1 MEETWFDWPIV
12 LYYDVKGKY
21 RLVSSRKFSRKE
33 IVSAEVSLN
42 HPKATYA
49 RFYPLDKL
57 IKSLY
62 LRSFAVSVL
71 FARFSF
77 QGHAKIALMMRKHV
91 LLSSFQ
97 KRWHIALHSHFNY
110 DRSYQLYKFYECL
123 IHFSS
128 RLSAMW
134 SIWNTVKR
142 YATGERD
149 SVDEEEKER
158 KREEEEKHRYERILG
173 EIHTIVQDEKTEGQI
188 RQLEKKI
195 SSFHNTELKD
205 QLLDELSD
213 VSCRGLSKDLQKM
226 VEKAGLASEA
236 RTLVSKFL
244 TKVPELAEHLY
255 LTSKDVLNGEGL
267 GMVKRRLGPNL
278 EVLGGLKARGI
289 DVTKPWVKR
298 LTDKVPSLHSLSRL
312 SAEEL
317 ESLCTTPD
325 EPKKAEEPP
334 SNTDTEG
341 SGKPT
346 ESEDEGEK
354 ASKGELEVVRQL
366 GKVAEAY
373 NRQTSA
379 VPPDLKLPSE
389 NPDTKAVDE
398 EKLKKATELMNE
410 AKALASEQSEEAK
423 KATKEKMAEMMEVLE
438 LPSDWCKQDK
448 VTPEQLLTDLGG
460 IIDQYSSITEVAESY
475 KNDLD
480 AVAKASG
487 GRALRGI
494 YYSKYASP
502 QTAGRPII
510 LMPSNVTLTNPDD
523 AMKITY
529 LKFQESRAA
538 ANYVH
543 TVKSSSTSIGFG
555 VAGFYEGFV
564 GEVKGA
570 YSTEE
575 HRDETRSVKTYSTSA
590 SVLQFIWTAKKCFQ
604 IEQEQMKLT
613 ESAKLM
619 ANCISKVSEKDAEK
633 RKARARRFMEMFG
646 SHVPTGVQTL
656 GGVFFSI
663 ADAESE
669 GVQKTTTLTK
679 AATEKLQAQ
688 MSFGFLGGAFGI
700 GGSVKAEHQ
709 GSTGETQAEQEDQK
723 KTSYT
728 YTVHAM
734 GPAATNPVVFQ
745 KLLAYNS
752 TWALIDRGP
761 HEAYIPIW
769 ELLRSLGGSYEDAAQ
784 VLEATWNEEEET
796 KKEVSKQLKKI
807 YDKRRKK
814 EDVRKEL
821 EELSKEYQA
830 RVCTFEIFTFC
841 FF

>member
-1 MEETWFDWPIV
+1 
-12 LYYDVKGKY
+12 
-21 RLVSSRKFSRKE
+21 
-33 IVSAEVSLN
+33 
-42 HPKATYA
+42 
-49 RFYPLDKL
+49 
-57 IKSLY
+57 
-62 LRSFAVSVL
+62 
-71 FARFSF
+71 
-77 QGHAKIALMMRKHV
+77 
-91 LLSSFQ
+91 
-97 KRWHIALHSHFNY
+97 
-110 DRSYQLYKFYECL
+110 
-123 IHFSS
+123 
-128 RLSAMW
+128 MW
-134 SIWNTVKR
+134 SIWDSIKR
-142 YATGERD
+142 YATGTKTSDKKDLERD
-149 SVDEEEKER
+149 SVDGVNEEDERPEEEKEDETRKEEKEEERER
-158 KREEEEKHRYERILG
+158 KREEEEKQRYERILG
-173 EIHTIVQDEKTEGQI
+173 EIRKIMQDESDPSKTEGQI

-195 SSFHNTELKD
+195 SNFHNTELKD
-205 QLLDELSD
+205 QLLHELND
-213 VSCRGLSKDLQKM
+213 VSCRGLSNDLQKM
-226 VEKAGLASEA
+226 VENAGLASEA

-278 EVLGGLKARGI
+278 EVLGGLKAKGI

-298 LTDKVPSLHSLSRL
+298 LIDKVPSLHSLSRL
-312 SAEEL
+312 PAEEL
-317 ESLCTTPD
+317 ESLCTTPE
-325 EPKKAEEPP
+325 EPKKAEESP
-334 SNTDTEG
+334 SNNDTEG

-346 ESEDEGEK
+346 ESESSEDEGEK

-379 VPPDLKLPSE
+379 LPPDLKLPSE

-398 EKLKKATELMNE
+398 EKLKKAKELMNE
-410 AKALASEQSEEAK
+410 AKAMATEQSEEAK
-423 KATKEKMAEMMEVLE
+423 KATKEKMAEMMKVLE
-438 LPSDWCKQDK
+438 LPSDWCKQDT

-460 IIDQYSSITEVAESY
+460 IINQYSSIAEVAESY

-487 GRALRGI
+487 GRSLRGI

-523 AMKITY
+523 AMKIRY

-543 TVKSSSTSIGFG
+543 TVKSSSASIGFG
-555 VAGFYEGFV
+555 VAGFYGGFV

-570 YSTEE
+570 YSSEE

-619 ANCISKVSEKDAEK
+619 ANFISKVSEKDAEK

-646 SHVPTGVQTL
+646 SHVPAGVQTL

-679 AATEKLQAQ
+679 AATEKLQTQ

-709 GSTGETQAEQEDQK
+709 ESTGETQGEQEDQK

-745 KLLAYNS
+745 KLLSYNS

-769 ELLRSLGGSYEDAAQ
+769 ELLRNLAGSYDDAAQ
-784 VLEATWNEEEET
+784 VLEATRDEEEET
-796 KKEVSKQLKKI
+796 KKEVSKQLKEI
-807 YDKRRKK
+807 YDKRRK
-814 EDVRKEL
+814 R
-821 EELSKEYQA
+821 
-830 RVCTFEIFTFC
+830 RTFEKNWKS
-841 FF
+841 

>member
-1 MEETWFDWPIV
+1 MQ
-12 LYYDVKGKY
+12 
-21 RLVSSRKFSRKE
+21 
-33 IVSAEVSLN
+33 
-42 HPKATYA
+42 
-49 RFYPLDKL
+49 DK
-57 IKSLY
+57 SDP
-62 LRSFAVSVL
+62 S
-71 FARFSF
+71 
-77 QGHAKIALMMRKHV
+77 
-91 LLSSFQ
+91 
-97 KRWHIALHSHFNY
+97 
-110 DRSYQLYKFYECL
+110 
-123 IHFSS
+123 
-128 RLSAMW
+128 
-134 SIWNTVKR
+134 
-142 YATGERD
+142 
-149 SVDEEEKER
+149 
-158 KREEEEKHRYERILG
+158 
-173 EIHTIVQDEKTEGQI
+173 KTEGQI

-195 SSFHNTELKD
+195 SNFHNTELKD
-205 QLLDELSD
+205 QLFHELND
-213 VSCRGLSKDLQKM
+213 VSCRGLSNDLQKM
-226 VEKAGLASEA
+226 VENAGLASEA

-267 GMVKRRLGPNL
+267 GMVKRRLAPNL
-278 EVLGGLKARGI
+278 EVLGGLKAKGI

-298 LTDKVPSLHSLSRL
+298 LIDKVPSLHSLSRL
-312 SAEEL
+312 PAEEL
-317 ESLCTTPD
+317 ESLCTTPE
-325 EPKKAEEPP
+325 EPKKAEESP
-334 SNTDTEG
+334 SNNDTEG

-346 ESEDEGEK
+346 ESESSEDEGEK

-379 VPPDLKLPSE
+379 LPPDLKLPSE

-398 EKLKKATELMNE
+398 EKLKKAKELMNE
-410 AKALASEQSEEAK
+410 AKDMATEQSEEAK
-423 KATKEKMAEMMEVLE
+423 TATKEKMAEMMKVLE
-438 LPSDWCKQDK
+438 LPSNWCKPDT
-448 VTPEQLLTDLGG
+448 VTPEQLLADLGG
-460 IIDQYSSITEVAESY
+460 IINQYSSIAEVAESY

-494 YYSKYASP
+494 FYSKYASP

-523 AMKITY
+523 AMKIRY

-555 VAGFYEGFV
+555 VAGFYGGFV

-570 YSTEE
+570 YSSEE

-619 ANCISKVSEKDAEK
+619 ANFISKVSEKDAEK

-646 SHVPTGVQTL
+646 SHVPAGVQTL

-679 AATEKLQAQ
+679 AATEKLQTQ

-709 GSTGETQAEQEDQK
+709 ESTGETQGEQEDQK

-745 KLLAYNS
+745 KLLSYNS

-769 ELLRSLGGSYEDAAQ
+769 ELLRNLGGSYDDAAQ
-784 VLEATWNEEEET
+784 VLEATWDEEEEK
-796 KKEVSKQLKKI
+796 KKEVSKELKKF

-814 EDVRKEL
+814 ENVRMEL
-821 EELSKEYQA
+821 QELSKEYQE
-830 RVCTFEIFTFC
+830 RVCISEFGYVTFLFC
-841 FF
+841 AGINYFEYIMKQE

>member
-1 MEETWFDWPIV
+1 
-12 LYYDVKGKY
+12 
-21 RLVSSRKFSRKE
+21 
-33 IVSAEVSLN
+33 
-42 HPKATYA
+42 
-49 RFYPLDKL
+49 
-57 IKSLY
+57 
-62 LRSFAVSVL
+62 
-71 FARFSF
+71 
-77 QGHAKIALMMRKHV
+77 
-91 LLSSFQ
+91 
-97 KRWHIALHSHFNY
+97 
-110 DRSYQLYKFYECL
+110 
-123 IHFSS
+123 
-128 RLSAMW
+128 MW
-134 SIWNTVKR
+134 SIWDSVKR
-142 YATGERD
+142 YATGAKTSDKKDLGRD
-149 SVDEEEKER
+149 SVDGVNEEAERPEEEKEDETRKEEKEEERER
-158 KREEEEKHRYERILG
+158 KREEEEKQRYERILG
-173 EIHTIVQDEKTEGQI
+173 EIRKIMQDESDPSKTEGQI
-188 RQLEKKI
+188 RQLEKNI
-195 SSFHNTELKD
+195 SNFHNTELKD
-205 QLLDELSD
+205 QLLHELND
-213 VSCRGLSKDLQKM
+213 VSCRGLSNDLQKM
-226 VEKAGLASEA
+226 VENAGLASEA

-278 EVLGGLKARGI
+278 EVLGGLKAKGI

-298 LTDKVPSLHSLSRL
+298 LIDKVPSLHSLSRL
-312 SAEEL
+312 PVEEL
-317 ESLCTTPD
+317 ESLCTTPE
-325 EPKKAEEPP
+325 EPKKAEESP
-334 SNTDTEG
+334 SNNDTEG

-346 ESEDEGEK
+346 ESERSVDEGEK

-379 VPPDLKLPSE
+379 LPPDLKLPSE
-389 NPDTKAVDE
+389 NPDTKTVDE
-398 EKLKKATELMNE
+398 EKLKKAKELMNE
-410 AKALASEQSEEAK
+410 AKAMATEQSEEAK
-423 KATKEKMAEMMEVLE
+423 KATKEKMAEMMKVLE
-438 LPSDWCKQDK
+438 LPSDWCKQDT
-448 VTPEQLLTDLGG
+448 VTPEQLLTDIGG
-460 IIDQYSSITEVAESY
+460 IINQYSSIAEVAESY

-487 GRALRGI
+487 GRSLRGI

-523 AMKITY
+523 AMKIRY

-543 TVKSSSTSIGFG
+543 TVKSSSASIGFG
-555 VAGFYEGFV
+555 VAGFYGGFV

-570 YSTEE
+570 YSSEE

-619 ANCISKVSEKDAEK
+619 ANFISKVSEKDAGK

-646 SHVPTGVQTL
+646 SHVPAGVQTL

-679 AATEKLQAQ
+679 AATEKLQTQ

-709 GSTGETQAEQEDQK
+709 ESTGKTQGEQEDQK

-734 GPAATNPVVFQ
+734 GPAATNPVVFH
-745 KLLAYNS
+745 KLLSYNS

-769 ELLRSLGGSYEDAAQ
+769 ELLRNLGGSYEDAAQ
-784 VLEATWNEEEET
+784 VLEATWDEEEEK
-796 KKEVSKQLKKI
+796 KKEVSKELKKF

-814 EDVRKEL
+814 EDVRMEL
-821 EELSKEYQA
+821 QELSKEYQE
-830 RVCTFEIFTFC
+830 RVCIFEFGYVTFFLSRY
-841 FF
+841 

>member
-1 MEETWFDWPIV
+1 
-12 LYYDVKGKY
+12 
-21 RLVSSRKFSRKE
+21 
-33 IVSAEVSLN
+33 
-42 HPKATYA
+42 
-49 RFYPLDKL
+49 
-57 IKSLY
+57 
-62 LRSFAVSVL
+62 
-71 FARFSF
+71 
-77 QGHAKIALMMRKHV
+77 
-91 LLSSFQ
+91 
-97 KRWHIALHSHFNY
+97 
-110 DRSYQLYKFYECL
+110 
-123 IHFSS
+123 
-128 RLSAMW
+128 
-134 SIWNTVKR
+134 
-142 YATGERD
+142 
-149 SVDEEEKER
+149 
-158 KREEEEKHRYERILG
+158 
-173 EIHTIVQDEKTEGQI
+173 
-188 RQLEKKI
+188 
-195 SSFHNTELKD
+195 
-205 QLLDELSD
+205 
-213 VSCRGLSKDLQKM
+213 M
-226 VEKAGLASEA
+226 VENAGLASEA

-278 EVLGGLKARGI
+278 EVLGGLKAKGI

-298 LTDKVPSLHSLSRL
+298 LIDKVPSLHSLSRL
-312 SAEEL
+312 PAEEL
-317 ESLCTTPD
+317 ESLCTTPE
-325 EPKKAEEPP
+325 EPKKAEESP
-334 SNTDTEG
+334 SNNDTEG

-346 ESEDEGEK
+346 ESERSVDEGEK

-379 VPPDLKLPSE
+379 LPPDLKLPSE
-389 NPDTKAVDE
+389 NPDTKTVDE
-398 EKLKKATELMNE
+398 EKLKKAKELMNE
-410 AKALASEQSEEAK
+410 AKAMATEQSEEAK
-423 KATKEKMAEMMEVLE
+423 KATKEKMAEMMKVLE
-438 LPSDWCKQDK
+438 LPSDWCKQDT

-460 IIDQYSSITEVAESY
+460 IINQYSSIAEVAESY

-487 GRALRGI
+487 GRSLRGI

-523 AMKITY
+523 AMKIRY

-543 TVKSSSTSIGFG
+543 TVKSSSASIGFG
-555 VAGFYEGFV
+555 VAGFYGGFV

-570 YSTEE
+570 YSSEE

-619 ANCISKVSEKDAEK
+619 ANFISKVSEKDAEK

-646 SHVPTGVQTL
+646 SHVPAGVQTL

-679 AATEKLQAQ
+679 AATEKLQTQ

-709 GSTGETQAEQEDQK
+709 ESTGKTQGEQEDQK

-734 GPAATNPVVFQ
+734 GPAATNPVVFH
-745 KLLAYNS
+745 KLLSYNS

-769 ELLRSLGGSYEDAAQ
+769 ELLRNLGGSYEDAAQ
-784 VLEATWNEEEET
+784 VLEATWDEEEEK
-796 KKEVSKQLKKI
+796 KKEVSKELKKF

-814 EDVRKEL
+814 EDVRMEL
-821 EELSKEYQA
+821 QELSREYQE
-830 RVCTFEIFTFC
+830 RVCIF
-841 FF
+841 

>member
-1 MEETWFDWPIV
+1 
-12 LYYDVKGKY
+12 
-21 RLVSSRKFSRKE
+21 
-33 IVSAEVSLN
+33 
-42 HPKATYA
+42 
-49 RFYPLDKL
+49 
-57 IKSLY
+57 
-62 LRSFAVSVL
+62 
-71 FARFSF
+71 
-77 QGHAKIALMMRKHV
+77 
-91 LLSSFQ
+91 
-97 KRWHIALHSHFNY
+97 
-110 DRSYQLYKFYECL
+110 
-123 IHFSS
+123 
-128 RLSAMW
+128 MW
-134 SIWNTVKR
+134 SIWDSIKR
-142 YATGERD
+142 YATGTKTSDKKDLERD
-149 SVDEEEKER
+149 SVDGVNEEDERPEEEKEDETRKEEKEEERER
-158 KREEEEKHRYERILG
+158 KREEEEKQRYERILG
-173 EIHTIVQDEKTEGQI
+173 EIRKIMQDESDPSKTEGQI

-195 SSFHNTELKD
+195 SNFHNTELKD
-205 QLLDELSD
+205 QLLHELND
-213 VSCRGLSKDLQKM
+213 VSCRGLSNDLQKM
-226 VEKAGLASEA
+226 VENAGLASEA

-278 EVLGGLKARGI
+278 EVLGGLKAKGI

-298 LTDKVPSLHSLSRL
+298 LIDKVPSLHSLSRL
-312 SAEEL
+312 PAEEL
-317 ESLCTTPD
+317 ESLCTTPE
-325 EPKKAEEPP
+325 EPKKAEESP
-334 SNTDTEG
+334 SNNDTEG

-346 ESEDEGEK
+346 ESESSEDEGEK

-379 VPPDLKLPSE
+379 LPPDLKLPSE

-398 EKLKKATELMNE
+398 EKLKKAKELMNE
-410 AKALASEQSEEAK
+410 AKAMATEQSEEAK
-423 KATKEKMAEMMEVLE
+423 KATKEKMAEMMKVLE
-438 LPSDWCKQDK
+438 LPSDWCKQDT

-460 IIDQYSSITEVAESY
+460 IINQYSSIAEVAESY

-487 GRALRGI
+487 GRSLRGI

-523 AMKITY
+523 AMKIRY

-543 TVKSSSTSIGFG
+543 TVKSSSASIGFG
-555 VAGFYEGFV
+555 VAGFYGGFV

-570 YSTEE
+570 YSSEE

-619 ANCISKVSEKDAEK
+619 ANCISKVSEKDAGK

-646 SHVPTGVQTL
+646 SHVPAGVQTL

-679 AATEKLQAQ
+679 AATEKLQTQ

-709 GSTGETQAEQEDQK
+709 ESTGKTQGEQEDQK

-745 KLLAYNS
+745 KLLSYNS

-769 ELLRSLGGSYEDAAQ
+769 ELLRNLAGSYDDAAQ
-784 VLEATWNEEEET
+784 VLEATRDEEEET
-796 KKEVSKQLKKI
+796 KKEVSKQLKEI
-807 YDKRRKK
+807 YDKRRK
-814 EDVRKEL
+814 R
-821 EELSKEYQA
+821 
-830 RVCTFEIFTFC
+830 RTFEKNWKS
-841 FF
+841 

>member
-1 MEETWFDWPIV
+1 
-12 LYYDVKGKY
+12 
-21 RLVSSRKFSRKE
+21 
-33 IVSAEVSLN
+33 
-42 HPKATYA
+42 
-49 RFYPLDKL
+49 
-57 IKSLY
+57 
-62 LRSFAVSVL
+62 
-71 FARFSF
+71 
-77 QGHAKIALMMRKHV
+77 
-91 LLSSFQ
+91 
-97 KRWHIALHSHFNY
+97 
-110 DRSYQLYKFYECL
+110 
-123 IHFSS
+123 
-128 RLSAMW
+128 MW
-134 SIWNTVKR
+134 SIWDSVKR
-142 YATGERD
+142 YATGAKTSDKKDLGRD
-149 SVDEEEKER
+149 SVDGVNEEAERPEEEKEDETRKEEKEEERER
-158 KREEEEKHRYERILG
+158 KREEEEKQRYERILG
-173 EIHTIVQDEKTEGQI
+173 EIRKIMQDESDPSKTEGQI
-188 RQLEKKI
+188 RQLEKNI
-195 SSFHNTELKD
+195 SNFHNTELKD
-205 QLLDELSD
+205 QLLHELND
-213 VSCRGLSKDLQKM
+213 VSCRGLSNDLQKM
-226 VEKAGLASEA
+226 VENAGLASEA

-278 EVLGGLKARGI
+278 EVLGGLKAKGI
-289 DVTKPWVKR
+289 DVTKPWVQR
-298 LTDKVPSLHSLSRL
+298 LIDKVPSLHSLSRL
-312 SAEEL
+312 PAEEL
-317 ESLCTTPD
+317 ESLCTTPE
-325 EPKKAEEPP
+325 EPKKAEESP
-334 SNTDTEG
+334 SNNDTEG

-346 ESEDEGEK
+346 ESERSVDEGEK

-379 VPPDLKLPSE
+379 LPPDLKLPSE

-398 EKLKKATELMNE
+398 EKLKKAKELMNE
-410 AKALASEQSEEAK
+410 AKAMATEQSEEAK
-423 KATKEKMAEMMEVLE
+423 KATKEKMAEMMKVLE
-438 LPSDWCKQDK
+438 LPSDWCKQDT

-460 IIDQYSSITEVAESY
+460 IINQYSSIAEVAESY

-487 GRALRGI
+487 GRSLRGI

-523 AMKITY
+523 AMKIRY

-543 TVKSSSTSIGFG
+543 TVKSSSASIGFG
-555 VAGFYEGFV
+555 VAGFYGGFV

-570 YSTEE
+570 YSSEE

-604 IEQEQMKLT
+604 IEQEQMKLS

-619 ANCISKVSEKDAEK
+619 ANCISKVSEKNAEK

-646 SHVPTGVQTL
+646 SHVPAGVQTL

-769 ELLRSLGGSYEDAAQ
+769 ELLRNLGGSYEDAAQ
-784 VLEATWNEEEET
+784 VLEATWDEEEET

>member
-1 MEETWFDWPIV
+1 MDGRKKPRKGLRQKKDFPIAKRFEVEGTNDGKELTEEDKRKKEEAKLDEV
-12 LYYDVKGKY
+12 GDVN
-21 RLVSSRKFSRKE
+21 E
-33 IVSAEVSLN
+33 
-42 HPKATYA
+42 
-49 RFYPLDKL
+49 
-57 IKSLY
+57 
-62 LRSFAVSVL
+62 
-71 FARFSF
+71 
-77 QGHAKIALMMRKHV
+77 
-91 LLSSFQ
+91 
-97 KRWHIALHSHFNY
+97 
-110 DRSYQLYKFYECL
+110 
-123 IHFSS
+123 
-128 RLSAMW
+128 
-134 SIWNTVKR
+134 
-142 YATGERD
+142 GEEPT
-149 SVDEEEKER
+149 EEEKEER
-158 KREEEEKHRYERILG
+158 REQAKKDEEKEIKREKEEKQSYEKILG
-173 EIHTIVQDEKTEGQI
+173 EIRKIPESDPSKSEGQV
-188 RQLEKKI
+188 RQLEKMI
-195 SSFHNTELKD
+195 STFHNSELKD
-205 QLLDELSD
+205 QLLHELNG
-213 VSCRGLSKDLQKM
+213 VSCRGLGEHLKTM
-226 VEKAGLASEA
+226 VENTGLASEA
-236 RTLVSKFL
+236 LTLVSKFL
-244 TKVPELAEHLY
+244 TTVPELAQHLY

-289 DVTKPWVKR
+289 DITKPWVKR

-325 EPKKAEEPP
+325 ETKKAEELPN
-334 SNTDTEG
+334 STDTEG

-398 EKLKKATELMNE
+398 EKLRKAKELMNE
-410 AKALASEQSEEAK
+410 AKAMATEQSEEAK
-423 KATKEKMAEMMEVLE
+423 KATKEKMSEMMEVLE
-438 LPSDWCKQDK
+438 LPSDWCKQDT
-448 VTPEQLLTDLGG
+448 VDTPEQLLKDLGG
-460 IIDQYSSITEVAESY
+460 IIDQYSSIAEAAESY
-475 KNDLD
+475 KNDLEV
-480 AVAKASG
+480 VAKASG

-502 QTAGRPII
+502 QSAGRPVI

-523 AMKITY
+523 AMKIRY

-543 TVKSSSTSIGFG
+543 TVKSSSTSIGFA
-555 VAGFYEGFV
+555 VAGFYGGFV

-575 HRDETRSVKTYSTSA
+575 HRDETRSSKTYSTSA
-590 SVLQFIWTAKKCFQ
+590 SVLQYIWTAKKCFQ
-604 IEQEQMKLT
+604 IEQEQMKLA

-633 RKARARRFMEMFG
+633 RKATARRFMEMFG
-646 SHVPTGVQTL
+646 SHVPAGVQTL

-709 GSTGETQAEQEDQK
+709 GSTGETQAKQEDQK

-745 KLLAYNS
+745 KLLSYNS

-769 ELLRSLGGSYEDAAQ
+769 ELLRNLGGSYEDAAQ
-784 VLEATWNEEEET
+784 VLEATWDEEEET
-796 KKEVSKQLKKI
+796 KKEVSKQLKKMH
-807 YDKRRKK
+807 DKRRKK

-830 RVCTFEIFTFC
+830 RVCTFEIFTF
-841 FF
+841 FFFAPKLSWVTEMGKRRGKESLISRLFFPSSVPQPPA

>member
-1 MEETWFDWPIV
+1 
-12 LYYDVKGKY
+12 
-21 RLVSSRKFSRKE
+21 
-33 IVSAEVSLN
+33 
-42 HPKATYA
+42 
-49 RFYPLDKL
+49 
-57 IKSLY
+57 
-62 LRSFAVSVL
+62 
-71 FARFSF
+71 
-77 QGHAKIALMMRKHV
+77 
-91 LLSSFQ
+91 
-97 KRWHIALHSHFNY
+97 
-110 DRSYQLYKFYECL
+110 
-123 IHFSS
+123 
-128 RLSAMW
+128 MW
-134 SIWNTVKR
+134 SIWDSVKR
-142 YATGERD
+142 YATGAKTSDKKDLGRD
-149 SVDEEEKER
+149 SVDGVNEEDERPEEEKEDETRKEEKEEERER
-158 KREEEEKHRYERILG
+158 KREEEEKQRYERILG
-173 EIHTIVQDEKTEGQI
+173 EIRKIMQDESDPSKTEGQI
-188 RQLEKKI
+188 RQLEKNI
-195 SSFHNTELKD
+195 SNFHNTELKD
-205 QLLDELSD
+205 QLLHELND
-213 VSCRGLSKDLQKM
+213 VSCRGLSNDLQKM
-226 VEKAGLASEA
+226 VENAGLASEA

-278 EVLGGLKARGI
+278 EVLGGLKAKGI

-298 LTDKVPSLHSLSRL
+298 LIDKVPSLHSLSRL
-312 SAEEL
+312 PAEEL
-317 ESLCTTPD
+317 ESLCTTPE
-325 EPKKAEEPP
+325 EPKKAEESP
-334 SNTDTEG
+334 SNNDTEG

-346 ESEDEGEK
+346 ESESSEDEGEK

-379 VPPDLKLPSE
+379 LPPDLKLPSE
-389 NPDTKAVDE
+389 NPDTKTVDE
-398 EKLKKATELMNE
+398 EKLKKAKELMNE
-410 AKALASEQSEEAK
+410 AKAMATEQSEEAK
-423 KATKEKMAEMMEVLE
+423 KATKEKMTEMMKVLE
-438 LPSDWCKQDK
+438 LPSDWCKQDT

-460 IIDQYSSITEVAESY
+460 IINQYSSIAEVAESY

-487 GRALRGI
+487 GRSLRGI

-523 AMKITY
+523 AMKIRY

-543 TVKSSSTSIGFG
+543 TVKSSSASIGFG
-555 VAGFYEGFV
+555 VAGFYGGFV

-570 YSTEE
+570 YSSEE

-619 ANCISKVSEKDAEK
+619 ANFISKVSEKDAEK

-646 SHVPTGVQTL
+646 SHVPAGVQTL

-679 AATEKLQAQ
+679 AATEKLQTQ

-709 GSTGETQAEQEDQK
+709 ESTGETQGEQEDQK

-745 KLLAYNS
+745 KLLSYNS

-769 ELLRSLGGSYEDAAQ
+769 ELLRNLGGSYEDAAQ
-784 VLEATWNEEEET
+784 VLEATWDEEEEK
-796 KKEVSKQLKKI
+796 KKEVSKELKKF

-814 EDVRKEL
+814 EDVRMEL
-821 EELSKEYQA
+821 QELSKEYQE
-830 RVCTFEIFTFC
+830 RVCIFEFGYVTFFLSRY
-841 FF
+841 

>member
-1 MEETWFDWPIV
+1 
-12 LYYDVKGKY
+12 
-21 RLVSSRKFSRKE
+21 
-33 IVSAEVSLN
+33 
-42 HPKATYA
+42 
-49 RFYPLDKL
+49 
-57 IKSLY
+57 
-62 LRSFAVSVL
+62 
-71 FARFSF
+71 
-77 QGHAKIALMMRKHV
+77 
-91 LLSSFQ
+91 
-97 KRWHIALHSHFNY
+97 
-110 DRSYQLYKFYECL
+110 
-123 IHFSS
+123 
-128 RLSAMW
+128 MW
-134 SIWNTVKR
+134 SIWDSIKR
-142 YATGERD
+142 YATGTKTRDKKDLERD
-149 SVDEEEKER
+149 TVDGVNEEDERPEEEKEDKTKKEAKEEEKER
-158 KREEEEKHRYERILG
+158 KKEEEEKQRYERILG
-173 EIHTIVQDEKTEGQI
+173 EICKIMRDKSDSSKTEGQI

-195 SSFHNTELKD
+195 SNFHNTELKD
-205 QLLDELSD
+205 QLFHELND
-213 VSCRGLSKDLQKM
+213 VSCRGLSNDLQKM
-226 VEKAGLASEA
+226 VENAGLASEA

-278 EVLGGLKARGI
+278 EVLGGLKAKGI

-298 LTDKVPSLHSLSRL
+298 LIDKVPSLHSLSRL
-312 SAEEL
+312 PAEEL
-317 ESLCTTPD
+317 ESLCTTPE
-325 EPKKAEEPP
+325 EPKKAEESP
-334 SNTDTEG
+334 SNNDTEG

-346 ESEDEGEK
+346 ESESSEDEGEK

-379 VPPDLKLPSE
+379 LPPDLKLPSE

-398 EKLKKATELMNE
+398 EKLKKAKELMNE
-410 AKALASEQSEEAK
+410 AKAMATEQSEEAK
-423 KATKEKMAEMMEVLE
+423 KATKEKMAEMMKVLE
-438 LPSDWCKQDK
+438 LPSVWCKQDT

-460 IIDQYSSITEVAESY
+460 IINQYSSIAEVAESY

-494 YYSKYASP
+494 FYSKYASP
-502 QTAGRPII
+502 QTAGGPII

-523 AMKITY
+523 AMKIRY

-555 VAGFYEGFV
+555 VAGFYGGFV

-570 YSTEE
+570 YSSEE

-619 ANCISKVSEKDAEK
+619 ANFISKVSEKDAEK

-646 SHVPTGVQTL
+646 SHVPAGVQTL

-769 ELLRSLGGSYEDAAQ
+769 ELLRNLGGSYEDAAQ
-784 VLEATWNEEEET
+784 VLEATWDEEEET

>member
-1 MEETWFDWPIV
+1 MQDKS
-12 LYYDVKGKY
+12 D
-21 RLVSSRKFSRKE
+21 SS
-33 IVSAEVSLN
+33 
-42 HPKATYA
+42 
-49 RFYPLDKL
+49 
-57 IKSLY
+57 
-62 LRSFAVSVL
+62 
-71 FARFSF
+71 
-77 QGHAKIALMMRKHV
+77 
-91 LLSSFQ
+91 
-97 KRWHIALHSHFNY
+97 
-110 DRSYQLYKFYECL
+110 
-123 IHFSS
+123 
-128 RLSAMW
+128 
-134 SIWNTVKR
+134 
-142 YATGERD
+142 
-149 SVDEEEKER
+149 
-158 KREEEEKHRYERILG
+158 
-173 EIHTIVQDEKTEGQI
+173 KTEGQI

-195 SSFHNTELKD
+195 SNFHNTELKD
-205 QLLDELSD
+205 HLLHELND
-213 VSCRGLSKDLQKM
+213 VSCRGLSNDLQKM
-226 VEKAGLASEA
+226 VENAGLASEA

-278 EVLGGLKARGI
+278 EVLGGLKAKGI

-298 LTDKVPSLHSLSRL
+298 LIDKVPSLHSLSRL
-312 SAEEL
+312 PAEEL
-317 ESLCTTPD
+317 ESLCTTPE
-325 EPKKAEEPP
+325 EPKKAEESP
-334 SNTDTEG
+334 SNNDTEG

-346 ESEDEGEK
+346 ESESLEDEGEK

-379 VPPDLKLPSE
+379 LPPDLKLPSE

-398 EKLKKATELMNE
+398 EKLKKAKELMNE
-410 AKALASEQSEEAK
+410 AKAMATEQSEEAK
-423 KATKEKMAEMMEVLE
+423 KATKEKMAEMMKVLE
-438 LPSDWCKQDK
+438 LPSDWCKQDT

-460 IIDQYSSITEVAESY
+460 IINQYSSIAEVAESY

-480 AVAKASG
+480 AVTKASG
-487 GRALRGI
+487 GRSLRGI

-523 AMKITY
+523 AMKIRY

-543 TVKSSSTSIGFG
+543 TVKSSSASIGFG
-555 VAGFYEGFV
+555 VAGFYGGFV

-570 YSTEE
+570 YSSEE

-646 SHVPTGVQTL
+646 SHVPAGVQTL

-679 AATEKLQAQ
+679 AATEKLQTQ

-709 GSTGETQAEQEDQK
+709 KSTGETQGEQEDQK

-745 KLLAYNS
+745 KLLSYNS

-769 ELLRSLGGSYEDAAQ
+769 ELLRNLGGSYEDAAQ
-784 VLEATWNEEEET
+784 VLEATWDEEEEK
-796 KKEVSKQLKKI
+796 KKEVSKELKKF

-814 EDVRKEL
+814 EDVRMEL
-821 EELSKEYQA
+821 QELSREYQE
-830 RVCTFEIFTFC
+830 RVCIF
-841 FF
+841 

>member
-1 MEETWFDWPIV
+1 MDGRKKPRKGLRQKKDFPIARRFEVEGTNDGKELTEEDKRKKEEAKLDEV
-12 LYYDVKGKY
+12 GDVN
-21 RLVSSRKFSRKE
+21 E
-33 IVSAEVSLN
+33 
-42 HPKATYA
+42 
-49 RFYPLDKL
+49 
-57 IKSLY
+57 
-62 LRSFAVSVL
+62 
-71 FARFSF
+71 
-77 QGHAKIALMMRKHV
+77 
-91 LLSSFQ
+91 
-97 KRWHIALHSHFNY
+97 
-110 DRSYQLYKFYECL
+110 
-123 IHFSS
+123 
-128 RLSAMW
+128 
-134 SIWNTVKR
+134 
-142 YATGERD
+142 GEEPT
-149 SVDEEEKER
+149 EEEKEER
-158 KREEEEKHRYERILG
+158 REQAKKDEEKEIKREKEEKQSYEKILG
-173 EIHTIVQDEKTEGQI
+173 EIRKIPESDPSKSEGQV
-188 RQLEKKI
+188 RQLEKMI
-195 SSFHNTELKD
+195 STFHNSELKD
-205 QLLDELSD
+205 QLLHELNG
-213 VSCRGLSKDLQKM
+213 VSCRGLGDDLKTM
-226 VEKAGLASEA
+226 VENTGLASEA
-236 RTLVSKFL
+236 LTLVSKFL
-244 TKVPELAEHLY
+244 TTVPELAEHLY

-289 DVTKPWVKR
+289 DITKPWVKR

-325 EPKKAEEPP
+325 EPKKAEEPIN
-334 SNTDTEG
+334 STDTEG

-346 ESEDEGEK
+346 ESEDEGEM

-379 VPPDLKLPSE
+379 VPPDLTLPSE

-398 EKLKKATELMNE
+398 EKLRKAKELMND
-410 AKALASEQSEEAK
+410 AKAMATDQSKEAK

-438 LPSDWCKQDK
+438 LPSDWCKQDT
-448 VTPEQLLTDLGG
+448 VNTPEQLLKDLGG
-460 IIDQYSSITEVAESY
+460 IIDQYSSIAEAAESY
-475 KNDLD
+475 KNDLEV
-480 AVAKASG
+480 VAKASG

-494 YYSKYASP
+494 YYSKYASL
-502 QTAGRPII
+502 QTAGRPVI

-523 AMKITY
+523 AMKIRY

-543 TVKSSSTSIGFG
+543 TVKSSSTSIGFA
-555 VAGFYEGFV
+555 VAGFYGGFV

-575 HRDETRSVKTYSTSA
+575 HRDETRSAKTYSTSA

-604 IEQEQMKLT
+604 IEQEQMKLA

-633 RKARARRFMEMFG
+633 RKATARRFMEMFG
-646 SHVPTGVQTL
+646 SHVPAGVQTL

-723 KTSYT
+723 KTAYT

-745 KLLAYNS
+745 KLLSYNS

-769 ELLRSLGGSYEDAAQ
+769 ELLRNLGGSYEDAAQ
-784 VLEATWNEEEET
+784 VLEATWDEEEET
-796 KKEVSKQLKKI
+796 KKEVSKQLKKMH
-807 YDKRRKK
+807 DKRRKK

-830 RVCTFEIFTFC
+830 RVCTFEIFTF
-841 FF
+841 FFFAPKLSWVTEMGKRRGKESLISRLFFPSSVPQPPA

>member
-1 MEETWFDWPIV
+1 
-12 LYYDVKGKY
+12 
-21 RLVSSRKFSRKE
+21 
-33 IVSAEVSLN
+33 
-42 HPKATYA
+42 
-49 RFYPLDKL
+49 
-57 IKSLY
+57 
-62 LRSFAVSVL
+62 
-71 FARFSF
+71 
-77 QGHAKIALMMRKHV
+77 
-91 LLSSFQ
+91 
-97 KRWHIALHSHFNY
+97 
-110 DRSYQLYKFYECL
+110 
-123 IHFSS
+123 
-128 RLSAMW
+128 MW
-134 SIWNTVKR
+134 SIWDSVKR
-142 YATGERD
+142 YATGAKTSDKKDLGRD
-149 SVDEEEKER
+149 SVDGVNEEDERPEEEKEDETRKEEKEEERER
-158 KREEEEKHRYERILG
+158 KREEEEKQRYERILG
-173 EIHTIVQDEKTEGQI
+173 EIRKIMQDESDPSKTEGQI

-195 SSFHNTELKD
+195 SNFHNTELKD
-205 QLLDELSD
+205 QLLHELND
-213 VSCRGLSKDLQKM
+213 VSCRGLSNDLQKM
-226 VEKAGLASEA
+226 VANAGLASEA

-278 EVLGGLKARGI
+278 EVLGGLKAKGI

-298 LTDKVPSLHSLSRL
+298 LIDKVPSLHSLSRL
-312 SAEEL
+312 PAEEL
-317 ESLCTTPD
+317 ESLCTTPE
-325 EPKKAEEPP
+325 EPKKAEESP
-334 SNTDTEG
+334 SNNDTEG

-346 ESEDEGEK
+346 ESESSEDEGEK

-379 VPPDLKLPSE
+379 LPPDLKLPSE
-389 NPDTKAVDE
+389 NPDTKTVDE
-398 EKLKKATELMNE
+398 EKLKKAKELMNE
-410 AKALASEQSEEAK
+410 AKAMATEQSEEAK
-423 KATKEKMAEMMEVLE
+423 KATKEKMAEMMKVLE
-438 LPSDWCKQDK
+438 LPSDWCKQDT

-460 IIDQYSSITEVAESY
+460 IINQYSSIAEVAESY

-487 GRALRGI
+487 GRSLRGI
-494 YYSKYASP
+494 CYSKYASP

-523 AMKITY
+523 AMKIRY

-543 TVKSSSTSIGFG
+543 TVKSSSASIGFG
-555 VAGFYEGFV
+555 VAGFYGGFV

-570 YSTEE
+570 YSSEE

-619 ANCISKVSEKDAEK
+619 ANFISKVSEKDAGK

-646 SHVPTGVQTL
+646 SHVPAGVQTL

-679 AATEKLQAQ
+679 AATEKLQTQ

-709 GSTGETQAEQEDQK
+709 ESTGKTQGEQEDQK

-745 KLLAYNS
+745 KLLSYNS

-769 ELLRSLGGSYEDAAQ
+769 ELLRNLGGSYEDAAQ
-784 VLEATWNEEEET
+784 VLEATWDEEEEK
-796 KKEVSKQLKKI
+796 KKEVSKELKKF

-814 EDVRKEL
+814 EDVRMEL
-821 EELSKEYQA
+821 QELSKEYQE
-830 RVCTFEIFTFC
+830 RVCIFEFGYVTFFLSRY
-841 FF
+841 

>member
-1 MEETWFDWPIV
+1 MQ
-12 LYYDVKGKY
+12 
-21 RLVSSRKFSRKE
+21 
-33 IVSAEVSLN
+33 
-42 HPKATYA
+42 
-49 RFYPLDKL
+49 DK
-57 IKSLY
+57 SDP
-62 LRSFAVSVL
+62 S
-71 FARFSF
+71 
-77 QGHAKIALMMRKHV
+77 
-91 LLSSFQ
+91 
-97 KRWHIALHSHFNY
+97 
-110 DRSYQLYKFYECL
+110 
-123 IHFSS
+123 
-128 RLSAMW
+128 
-134 SIWNTVKR
+134 
-142 YATGERD
+142 
-149 SVDEEEKER
+149 
-158 KREEEEKHRYERILG
+158 
-173 EIHTIVQDEKTEGQI
+173 KTEGQI

-195 SSFHNTELKD
+195 SNFHNTELKD
-205 QLLDELSD
+205 QLFHELND
-213 VSCRGLSKDLQKM
+213 VSCRGLSNDLQKM
-226 VEKAGLASEA
+226 VENAGLASEA

-267 GMVKRRLGPNL
+267 GMVKRRLAPNL
-278 EVLGGLKARGI
+278 EVLGGLKAKGI

-298 LTDKVPSLHSLSRL
+298 LIDKVPSLHSLSRL
-312 SAEEL
+312 PAEEL
-317 ESLCTTPD
+317 ESLCTTPE
-325 EPKKAEEPP
+325 EPKKAEESP
-334 SNTDTEG
+334 SNNDTEG

-346 ESEDEGEK
+346 ESESSEDEGEK

-379 VPPDLKLPSE
+379 LPPDLKLPSE

-398 EKLKKATELMNE
+398 EKLKKAKELMNE
-410 AKALASEQSEEAK
+410 AKAMATEQSEEAK
-423 KATKEKMAEMMEVLE
+423 KATKEKMTEMMKVLE
-438 LPSDWCKQDK
+438 LPSDWCKQDT

-460 IIDQYSSITEVAESY
+460 IINQYSSIAEVAESY

-487 GRALRGI
+487 GRSLRGI

-523 AMKITY
+523 AMKIRY

-543 TVKSSSTSIGFG
+543 TVKSSSASIGFG
-555 VAGFYEGFV
+555 VAGFYGGFV

-570 YSTEE
+570 YSSEE

-619 ANCISKVSEKDAEK
+619 ANFISKVSEKDAEK

-646 SHVPTGVQTL
+646 SHVPAGVQTL

-679 AATEKLQAQ
+679 AATEKLQTQ

-709 GSTGETQAEQEDQK
+709 ESTGETQGEQEDQK

-745 KLLAYNS
+745 KLLSYNS

-769 ELLRSLGGSYEDAAQ
+769 ELLRNLGGSYDDAAQ
-784 VLEATWNEEEET
+784 VLEATWDEEEEK
-796 KKEVSKQLKKI
+796 KKEVSKELKKF

-814 EDVRKEL
+814 EDVRMEL
-821 EELSKEYQA
+821 QELSREYQE
-830 RVCTFEIFTFC
+830 RVCIF
-841 FF
+841 

>member
-1 MEETWFDWPIV
+1 MNGRRKPRKVLREKKDFPKFPGAKRFEVDCLNDGKELTEDKEDRRKKEEEAKLDEV
-12 LYYDVKGKY
+12 DDVN
-21 RLVSSRKFSRKE
+21 E
-33 IVSAEVSLN
+33 
-42 HPKATYA
+42 
-49 RFYPLDKL
+49 
-57 IKSLY
+57 
-62 LRSFAVSVL
+62 
-71 FARFSF
+71 
-77 QGHAKIALMMRKHV
+77 
-91 LLSSFQ
+91 
-97 KRWHIALHSHFNY
+97 
-110 DRSYQLYKFYECL
+110 
-123 IHFSS
+123 
-128 RLSAMW
+128 
-134 SIWNTVKR
+134 
-142 YATGERD
+142 GEEPT
-149 SVDEEEKER
+149 EEEKEER
-158 KREEEEKHRYERILG
+158 REQAGKDEEKEMKREKEEKQRYKIILG
-173 EIHTIVQDEKTEGQI
+173 EIHKIPESDPSKSEGQI
-188 RQLEKKI
+188 RQLEKMI
-195 SSFHNTELKD
+195 STFHSSELKY
-205 QLLDELSD
+205 QLLHELNG
-213 VSCRGLSKDLQKM
+213 VSCRGLGDDLKTM
-226 VEKAGLASEA
+226 VENTGLASEA
-236 RTLVSKFL
+236 LTLVSKFL
-244 TKVPELAEHLY
+244 TTVPELAEHLY

-267 GMVKRRLGPNL
+267 GMVKRKLGPNL
-278 EVLGGLKARGI
+278 EVLGGLKAKGI

-298 LTDKVPSLHSLSRL
+298 LIDKVPSLHSLSRL
-312 SAEEL
+312 PAEEL
-317 ESLCTTPD
+317 ESLCTTPE
-325 EPKKAEEPP
+325 EPKKAEEKP
-334 SNTDTEG
+334 SNNDTEG

-346 ESEDEGEK
+346 ESESSEDEGEK

-379 VPPDLKLPSE
+379 LPPDLKLPSE

-398 EKLKKATELMNE
+398 EKLKKAKELMNE
-410 AKALASEQSEEAK
+410 AKAMATEQSEEAK
-423 KATKEKMAEMMEVLE
+423 TATKEKMAEMMKVLE
-438 LPSDWCKQDK
+438 LPSDWCKQDT

-460 IIDQYSSITEVAESY
+460 IIDQYSSIAEVAKSY

-523 AMKITY
+523 AMKIRY

-619 ANCISKVSEKDAEK
+619 ANFISKVSEKDAEK

-646 SHVPTGVQTL
+646 SHVPAGVQTL

-745 KLLAYNS
+745 KLLSYNS

-769 ELLRSLGGSYEDAAQ
+769 ELLRNLGGSYEDAAQ
-784 VLEATWNEEEET
+784 VLEATWDEEEET

>member
-1 MEETWFDWPIV
+1 
-12 LYYDVKGKY
+12 
-21 RLVSSRKFSRKE
+21 
-33 IVSAEVSLN
+33 
-42 HPKATYA
+42 
-49 RFYPLDKL
+49 
-57 IKSLY
+57 
-62 LRSFAVSVL
+62 
-71 FARFSF
+71 
-77 QGHAKIALMMRKHV
+77 
-91 LLSSFQ
+91 
-97 KRWHIALHSHFNY
+97 
-110 DRSYQLYKFYECL
+110 
-123 IHFSS
+123 
-128 RLSAMW
+128 MW
-134 SIWNTVKR
+134 SIWDSVKR
-142 YATGERD
+142 YATGAKTSDKKDLGRD
-149 SVDEEEKER
+149 SVDGVNEEDERPEEEKEDETRKEEKEEERER
-158 KREEEEKHRYERILG
+158 KREEEEKQRYERILG
-173 EIHTIVQDEKTEGQI
+173 EIRKIMQDESDPSKTEGQI

-195 SSFHNTELKD
+195 SNFHNTELKD
-205 QLLDELSD
+205 QLLHELND
-213 VSCRGLSKDLQKM
+213 VSCRGLSNDLQKM
-226 VEKAGLASEA
+226 VENAGLASEA

-278 EVLGGLKARGI
+278 EVLGGLKAKGI

-298 LTDKVPSLHSLSRL
+298 LIDKVPSLHSLSRL
-312 SAEEL
+312 PAEEL
-317 ESLCTTPD
+317 ESLCTTPE
-325 EPKKAEEPP
+325 EPKKAEESP
-334 SNTDTEG
+334 SNNDTEG

-346 ESEDEGEK
+346 ESESSEDEGEK

-379 VPPDLKLPSE
+379 LPPDLKLPSE

-398 EKLKKATELMNE
+398 EKLKKAKELMNE
-410 AKALASEQSEEAK
+410 AKAMATEQSEEAK
-423 KATKEKMAEMMEVLE
+423 KATKEKMAEMMKVLE
-438 LPSDWCKQDK
+438 LPSDWCKQDT

-460 IIDQYSSITEVAESY
+460 IINQYSSIAEVAESY

-487 GRALRGI
+487 GRSLRGI

-523 AMKITY
+523 AMKIRY

-543 TVKSSSTSIGFG
+543 TVKSSSASIGFG
-555 VAGFYEGFV
+555 VAGFYGGFV

-570 YSTEE
+570 YSSEE

-619 ANCISKVSEKDAEK
+619 ANFISKVSEKDAEK

-646 SHVPTGVQTL
+646 SHVPAGVQTL

-679 AATEKLQAQ
+679 AATEKLQTQ

-709 GSTGETQAEQEDQK
+709 ESTGKTQGEQEDQK

-745 KLLAYNS
+745 KLLSYNS

-769 ELLRSLGGSYEDAAQ
+769 ELLRNLGGSYEDAAQ
-784 VLEATWNEEEET
+784 VLEVTWDEEEEK
-796 KKEVSKQLKKI
+796 KKEVSKELKKF

-814 EDVRKEL
+814 EDVRMEL
-821 EELSKEYQA
+821 QELSKEYQE
-830 RVCTFEIFTFC
+830 RVCIFEFGYVTFFLSRY
-841 FF
+841 

>member
-1 MEETWFDWPIV
+1 
-12 LYYDVKGKY
+12 
-21 RLVSSRKFSRKE
+21 
-33 IVSAEVSLN
+33 
-42 HPKATYA
+42 
-49 RFYPLDKL
+49 
-57 IKSLY
+57 
-62 LRSFAVSVL
+62 
-71 FARFSF
+71 
-77 QGHAKIALMMRKHV
+77 
-91 LLSSFQ
+91 
-97 KRWHIALHSHFNY
+97 
-110 DRSYQLYKFYECL
+110 
-123 IHFSS
+123 
-128 RLSAMW
+128 MW
-134 SIWNTVKR
+134 SIWDSVKR
-142 YATGERD
+142 YATGAKTSDKKDLGRD
-149 SVDEEEKER
+149 SVDGVNEEDERPEEEKEDETRKEEKEEERER
-158 KREEEEKHRYERILG
+158 KREEEEKQRYERILG
-173 EIHTIVQDEKTEGQI
+173 EIRKIMQDESDPSKTEGQI

-195 SSFHNTELKD
+195 SNFHNTELKD
-205 QLLDELSD
+205 QLLHELND
-213 VSCRGLSKDLQKM
+213 VSCRGLSNDLQKM
-226 VEKAGLASEA
+226 VENAGLASEA

-278 EVLGGLKARGI
+278 EVLGGLKAKGI

-298 LTDKVPSLHSLSRL
+298 LIDKVPSLHSLSRL
-312 SAEEL
+312 PAEEL
-317 ESLCTTPD
+317 ESLCTTPE
-325 EPKKAEEPP
+325 EPKKAEESP
-334 SNTDTEG
+334 SNNDTEG

-346 ESEDEGEK
+346 ESESSEDEGEK

-373 NRQTSA
+373 NRQTSSL
-379 VPPDLKLPSE
+379 PPDLKLPSE

-398 EKLKKATELMNE
+398 EKLKKAKELMNE
-410 AKALASEQSEEAK
+410 AKAMATEQSEEAK
-423 KATKEKMAEMMEVLE
+423 KATKEKMAEMMKVLE
-438 LPSDWCKQDK
+438 LPSDWCKQDT

-460 IIDQYSSITEVAESY
+460 IINQYSSIAEVAESY

-487 GRALRGI
+487 GRSLRGI

-523 AMKITY
+523 AMKIRY

-543 TVKSSSTSIGFG
+543 TVKSSSASIGFG
-555 VAGFYEGFV
+555 VAGFYGGFV

-570 YSTEE
+570 YSSEE

-619 ANCISKVSEKDAEK
+619 ANFISKVSEKDAGK

-646 SHVPTGVQTL
+646 SHVPAGVQTL

-679 AATEKLQAQ
+679 AATEKLQTQ

-709 GSTGETQAEQEDQK
+709 ESTGKTQGEQEDQK

-745 KLLAYNS
+745 KLLSYNS

-769 ELLRSLGGSYEDAAQ
+769 ELLRNLGGSYEDAAQ
-784 VLEATWNEEEET
+784 VLEATWDEEEEK
-796 KKEVSKQLKKI
+796 KKEVSKELKKF

-814 EDVRKEL
+814 EDVRMEL
-821 EELSKEYQA
+821 QELSKEYQE
-830 RVCTFEIFTFC
+830 RVCIFEFGYVTF
-841 FF
+841 FFEQVLIILNIL

>member
-1 MEETWFDWPIV
+1 
-12 LYYDVKGKY
+12 
-21 RLVSSRKFSRKE
+21 
-33 IVSAEVSLN
+33 
-42 HPKATYA
+42 
-49 RFYPLDKL
+49 
-57 IKSLY
+57 
-62 LRSFAVSVL
+62 
-71 FARFSF
+71 
-77 QGHAKIALMMRKHV
+77 
-91 LLSSFQ
+91 
-97 KRWHIALHSHFNY
+97 
-110 DRSYQLYKFYECL
+110 
-123 IHFSS
+123 
-128 RLSAMW
+128 
-134 SIWNTVKR
+134 
-142 YATGERD
+142 
-149 SVDEEEKER
+149 
-158 KREEEEKHRYERILG
+158 
-173 EIHTIVQDEKTEGQI
+173 
-188 RQLEKKI
+188 
-195 SSFHNTELKD
+195 
-205 QLLDELSD
+205 
-213 VSCRGLSKDLQKM
+213 M
-226 VEKAGLASEA
+226 VENAGLASEA

-278 EVLGGLKARGI
+278 EVLGGLKAKGI

-298 LTDKVPSLHSLSRL
+298 LIDKVPSLHSLSRL
-312 SAEEL
+312 PAEEL
-317 ESLCTTPD
+317 ESLCTTPE
-325 EPKKAEEPP
+325 EPKKAEESP
-334 SNTDTEG
+334 SNNDTEG

-346 ESEDEGEK
+346 ESESSEDEGEK

-379 VPPDLKLPSE
+379 LPPDLKLPSE

-398 EKLKKATELMNE
+398 EKLKKAKELMNE
-410 AKALASEQSEEAK
+410 ATAMATEQSEEAK
-423 KATKEKMAEMMEVLE
+423 KATKEKMTEMMKVLE
-438 LPSDWCKQDK
+438 LPSDWCKQDT

-460 IIDQYSSITEVAESY
+460 IINQYSSIAEVAESY

-487 GRALRGI
+487 GRSLRGI

-523 AMKITY
+523 AMKIRY

-543 TVKSSSTSIGFG
+543 TVKSSSASIGFG
-555 VAGFYEGFV
+555 VAGFYGGFV

-570 YSTEE
+570 YSSEE

-619 ANCISKVSEKDAEK
+619 ANFISKLSEKDAEK

-646 SHVPTGVQTL
+646 SHVPAGVQTL

-679 AATEKLQAQ
+679 AATEKLQTQ

-709 GSTGETQAEQEDQK
+709 ESTGETQGEQEDQK

-745 KLLAYNS
+745 KLLSYNS

-769 ELLRSLGGSYEDAAQ
+769 ELLRNLGGSYEDAAQ
-784 VLEATWNEEEET
+784 VLEVTWDEEEEK
-796 KKEVSKQLKKI
+796 KKEVSKELKKF

-814 EDVRKEL
+814 EDVRMEL
-821 EELSKEYQA
+821 QELSKEYQE
-830 RVCTFEIFTFC
+830 RV
-841 FF
+841 

>member
-1 MEETWFDWPIV
+1 
-12 LYYDVKGKY
+12 
-21 RLVSSRKFSRKE
+21 
-33 IVSAEVSLN
+33 
-42 HPKATYA
+42 
-49 RFYPLDKL
+49 
-57 IKSLY
+57 
-62 LRSFAVSVL
+62 
-71 FARFSF
+71 
-77 QGHAKIALMMRKHV
+77 
-91 LLSSFQ
+91 
-97 KRWHIALHSHFNY
+97 
-110 DRSYQLYKFYECL
+110 
-123 IHFSS
+123 
-128 RLSAMW
+128 MW
-134 SIWNTVKR
+134 SIWDSVKR
-142 YATGERD
+142 YATGAKTSDKKDLGRD
-149 SVDEEEKER
+149 SVDGVNEEDERPEEEKEDETRKEEKEEERER
-158 KREEEEKHRYERILG
+158 KREEEEKQRYERILG
-173 EIHTIVQDEKTEGQI
+173 EIRKIMQDESDPSKTEGQI

-195 SSFHNTELKD
+195 SNFHNTELKD
-205 QLLDELSD
+205 QLLHELND
-213 VSCRGLSKDLQKM
+213 VSCRGLSNDLQKM
-226 VEKAGLASEA
+226 VENAGLASEA

-278 EVLGGLKARGI
+278 EVLGGLKAKGI

-298 LTDKVPSLHSLSRL
+298 LIDKVPSLHSLSRL
-312 SAEEL
+312 PAEEL
-317 ESLCTTPD
+317 ESLCTTPE
-325 EPKKAEEPP
+325 EPKKAEESP
-334 SNTDTEG
+334 SNNDTEG

-346 ESEDEGEK
+346 ESESSEDEGEK

-379 VPPDLKLPSE
+379 LPPDLKLPSE
-389 NPDTKAVDE
+389 NPDTKTVDE
-398 EKLKKATELMNE
+398 EKLKKAKELMNE
-410 AKALASEQSEEAK
+410 AKAMATEQSEEAK
-423 KATKEKMAEMMEVLE
+423 KATKEKMAEMMKVLE
-438 LPSDWCKQDK
+438 LPSDWCKQDT

-460 IIDQYSSITEVAESY
+460 IINQYSSIAEVAESY

-487 GRALRGI
+487 GRSLRGI

-523 AMKITY
+523 AMKIRY

-543 TVKSSSTSIGFG
+543 TVKSSSASIGFG
-555 VAGFYEGFV
+555 VAGFYGGFV

-570 YSTEE
+570 YSLEE

-619 ANCISKVSEKDAEK
+619 ANFISKVSEKDAGK

-646 SHVPTGVQTL
+646 SHVPAGVQTL

-679 AATEKLQAQ
+679 AATEKLQTQ

-709 GSTGETQAEQEDQK
+709 ESTGKTQGEQEDQK

-745 KLLAYNS
+745 KLLSYNS

-769 ELLRSLGGSYEDAAQ
+769 ELLRNLGGSYEDAAQ
-784 VLEATWNEEEET
+784 VLEVTWDEEEEK
-796 KKEVSKQLKKI
+796 KKEVSKELKKF

-814 EDVRKEL
+814 EDVRMEL
-821 EELSKEYQA
+821 QELSKEYQE
-830 RVCTFEIFTFC
+830 RVCIFEFGYVTFFLSRY
-841 FF
+841 

>member
-1 MEETWFDWPIV
+1 
-12 LYYDVKGKY
+12 
-21 RLVSSRKFSRKE
+21 
-33 IVSAEVSLN
+33 
-42 HPKATYA
+42 
-49 RFYPLDKL
+49 
-57 IKSLY
+57 
-62 LRSFAVSVL
+62 
-71 FARFSF
+71 
-77 QGHAKIALMMRKHV
+77 
-91 LLSSFQ
+91 
-97 KRWHIALHSHFNY
+97 
-110 DRSYQLYKFYECL
+110 
-123 IHFSS
+123 
-128 RLSAMW
+128 MW
-134 SIWNTVKR
+134 SIWDSVKR
-142 YATGERD
+142 YATGAKTSDKKDLGRD
-149 SVDEEEKER
+149 SVDGVNEEDERPEEEKEDETRKEEKEEERER
-158 KREEEEKHRYERILG
+158 KREEEEKQRYERILG
-173 EIHTIVQDEKTEGQI
+173 EIRKIMQDESDPSKTEGQI

-195 SSFHNTELKD
+195 SNFHNTELKD
-205 QLLDELSD
+205 QLLHELND
-213 VSCRGLSKDLQKM
+213 VSCRGLSNDLQKM
-226 VEKAGLASEA
+226 VENAGLASEA

-278 EVLGGLKARGI
+278 EVLGGLKAKGI

-298 LTDKVPSLHSLSRL
+298 LIDKVPSLHSLSRL
-312 SAEEL
+312 PAEEL
-317 ESLCTTPD
+317 ESLCTTPE
-325 EPKKAEEPP
+325 EPKKAEESP
-334 SNTDTEG
+334 SNNDTEG

-346 ESEDEGEK
+346 ESESSEDEDEK

-379 VPPDLKLPSE
+379 LPPDLKLPSE
-389 NPDTKAVDE
+389 NPDTKTVDE
-398 EKLKKATELMNE
+398 EKLKKAKELMNE
-410 AKALASEQSEEAK
+410 AKAMATEQSEEAK
-423 KATKEKMAEMMEVLE
+423 KATKEKMAEMMKVLE
-438 LPSDWCKQDK
+438 LPSDWCKQDT
-448 VTPEQLLTDLGG
+448 VTPEQLLTDLGD
-460 IIDQYSSITEVAESY
+460 IINQYSSIAEVAESY

-487 GRALRGI
+487 GRSLRGI

-523 AMKITY
+523 AMKIRY

-543 TVKSSSTSIGFG
+543 TVKSSSASIGFG
-555 VAGFYEGFV
+555 VAGFYGGFV

-570 YSTEE
+570 YSSEE

-619 ANCISKVSEKDAEK
+619 ANFISKVSEKDAGK

-646 SHVPTGVQTL
+646 SHVPAGVQTL

-679 AATEKLQAQ
+679 AATEKLQTQ

-709 GSTGETQAEQEDQK
+709 ESTGETQGEQEDQK

-745 KLLAYNS
+745 KLLSYNS

-769 ELLRSLGGSYEDAAQ
+769 ELLRNLGGSYEDAAQ
-784 VLEATWNEEEET
+784 VLEATWDEEEEK
-796 KKEVSKQLKKI
+796 KKEVSKELKKF

-814 EDVRKEL
+814 EDVRMEL
-821 EELSKEYQA
+821 QELSKEYQE
-830 RVCTFEIFTFC
+830 RVCIFEFGYVTFFLSRY
-841 FF
+841 

>member
-1 MEETWFDWPIV
+1 
-12 LYYDVKGKY
+12 
-21 RLVSSRKFSRKE
+21 
-33 IVSAEVSLN
+33 
-42 HPKATYA
+42 
-49 RFYPLDKL
+49 
-57 IKSLY
+57 
-62 LRSFAVSVL
+62 
-71 FARFSF
+71 
-77 QGHAKIALMMRKHV
+77 
-91 LLSSFQ
+91 
-97 KRWHIALHSHFNY
+97 
-110 DRSYQLYKFYECL
+110 
-123 IHFSS
+123 
-128 RLSAMW
+128 MW
-134 SIWNTVKR
+134 SIWDSIKR
-142 YATGERD
+142 YATGAKTSDKKDLERD
-149 SVDEEEKER
+149 SVDSVNEEEERPEEEKEDKTKKEEKEEEKEK
-158 KREEEEKHRYERILG
+158 KREEEEKQRYERILG
-173 EIHTIVQDEKTEGQI
+173 EIRKIMQDESDPSKTEGQI
-188 RQLEKKI
+188 RQLEKNI
-195 SSFHNTELKD
+195 SNFHNTELKD
-205 QLLDELSD
+205 QLLHELND
-213 VSCRGLSKDLQKM
+213 VSCRGLSNDLQKM
-226 VEKAGLASEA
+226 VENAGLASEA

-267 GMVKRRLGPNL
+267 EMVKRRLGPNL
-278 EVLGGLKARGI
+278 EVLGGLKAKGI

-298 LTDKVPSLHSLSRL
+298 LIDKVPSLHSLSRL
-312 SAEEL
+312 PAEEL
-317 ESLCTTPD
+317 ESLCTT
-325 EPKKAEEPP
+325 
-334 SNTDTEG
+334 
-341 SGKPT
+341 GKPT
-346 ESEDEGEK
+346 ESESSEDEGEK
-354 ASKGELEVVRQL
+354 ASKGDLEVVRL
-366 GKVAEAY
+366 LAKVAEAY

-379 VPPDLKLPSE
+379 LPPDLKLPSE
-389 NPDTKAVDE
+389 NPDTKTVDE
-398 EKLKKATELMNE
+398 EKLKKAKELMNE
-410 AKALASEQSEEAK
+410 AKAMATEQSEEAK
-423 KATKEKMAEMMEVLE
+423 TATKEKMAEMMKVLE
-438 LPSDWCKQDK
+438 LPSDWCKQET
-448 VTPEQLLTDLGG
+448 VTPEQLLTDLGD
-460 IIDQYSSITEVAESY
+460 IINQYSSIAEVAESY

-494 YYSKYASP
+494 FYSKYASP

-523 AMKITY
+523 AMKIRY

-555 VAGFYEGFV
+555 VAGFYGGFV

-619 ANCISKVSEKDAEK
+619 ANCISKISEKDAEK

-646 SHVPTGVQTL
+646 SHVPAGVQTL

-679 AATEKLQAQ
+679 AATEKLQTQ

-745 KLLAYNS
+745 KSLAYNS

-769 ELLRSLGGSYEDAAQ
+769 ELLRNLGGSYEDAAQ
-784 VLEATWNEEEET
+784 VLEATWDEEEET
-796 KKEVSKQLKKI
+796 KKKVSKQLKKI

-814 EDVRKEL
+814 EDVRNEL

-830 RVCTFEIFTFC
+830 RVCTFEIFTFL
-841 FF
+841 FFLAPKLSWGYG

>member
-1 MEETWFDWPIV
+1 MNGRRKPKRVFREKKEDKEDRRKKEEEAKLDEV
-12 LYYDVKGKY
+12 DDVN
-21 RLVSSRKFSRKE
+21 E
-33 IVSAEVSLN
+33 
-42 HPKATYA
+42 
-49 RFYPLDKL
+49 
-57 IKSLY
+57 
-62 LRSFAVSVL
+62 
-71 FARFSF
+71 
-77 QGHAKIALMMRKHV
+77 
-91 LLSSFQ
+91 
-97 KRWHIALHSHFNY
+97 
-110 DRSYQLYKFYECL
+110 
-123 IHFSS
+123 
-128 RLSAMW
+128 
-134 SIWNTVKR
+134 
-142 YATGERD
+142 GEEPT
-149 SVDEEEKER
+149 EEEKEER
-158 KREEEEKHRYERILG
+158 REQAGKDEEKEIKREKEEKQRYKIILG
-173 EIHTIVQDEKTEGQI
+173 EIQKIPESDPSKSEGQI
-188 RQLEKKI
+188 RQLKKMI
-195 SSFHNTELKD
+195 STFHSSELKY
-205 QLLDELSD
+205 QLLHELNG
-213 VSCRGLSKDLQKM
+213 VSCRGLGDDLKTM
-226 VEKAGLASEA
+226 VENTGLASEA
-236 RTLVSKFL
+236 LTLVSKFL
-244 TKVPELAEHLY
+244 TTVPELAEHLY

-278 EVLGGLKARGI
+278 EVLGGLKAKGI
-289 DVTKPWVKR
+289 DVTKPWVQR
-298 LTDKVPSLHSLSRL
+298 LIDKVPSLHSLSRL
-312 SAEEL
+312 PAEEL
-317 ESLCTTPD
+317 ESLCTTPE
-325 EPKKAEEPP
+325 EPKKAEESP
-334 SNTDTEG
+334 SNNDTEG

-346 ESEDEGEK
+346 ESESLEDEGEK

-379 VPPDLKLPSE
+379 LPPDLKLPSE

-398 EKLKKATELMNE
+398 EKLKKAKELMNE
-410 AKALASEQSEEAK
+410 AKAMATEQSEEAK
-423 KATKEKMAEMMEVLE
+423 KATKEKMAEMMKVLE
-438 LPSDWCKQDK
+438 LPSDWCKQDT

-460 IIDQYSSITEVAESY
+460 IINQYSSIAEVAESY

-487 GRALRGI
+487 GRSLRGI

-523 AMKITY
+523 AMKIRY

-543 TVKSSSTSIGFG
+543 TVKSSSASIGFG
-555 VAGFYEGFV
+555 VAGFYGGFV

-570 YSTEE
+570 YSSEE

-604 IEQEQMKLT
+604 IEQEQMKLS

-646 SHVPTGVQTL
+646 SHVPAGVQTL

-679 AATEKLQAQ
+679 AATEKLQTQ

-700 GGSVKAEHQ
+700 GGSVEAEHQ
-709 GSTGETQAEQEDQK
+709 ESTGETQGEQEDQK

-745 KLLAYNS
+745 KLLSYNS

-761 HEAYIPIW
+761 HEVYIPIW
-769 ELLRSLGGSYEDAAQ
+769 ELLRNLGGSYEDAAQ
-784 VLEATWNEEEET
+784 VLEVTWDEEEEK
-796 KKEVSKQLKKI
+796 KKEVSKELKKF

-814 EDVRKEL
+814 EDVRMEL
-821 EELSKEYQA
+821 QELSKEYQE
-830 RVCTFEIFTFC
+830 RVCIFEFGYVTFFSF
-841 FF
+841 

>member
-1 MEETWFDWPIV
+1 
-12 LYYDVKGKY
+12 
-21 RLVSSRKFSRKE
+21 
-33 IVSAEVSLN
+33 
-42 HPKATYA
+42 
-49 RFYPLDKL
+49 
-57 IKSLY
+57 
-62 LRSFAVSVL
+62 
-71 FARFSF
+71 
-77 QGHAKIALMMRKHV
+77 
-91 LLSSFQ
+91 
-97 KRWHIALHSHFNY
+97 
-110 DRSYQLYKFYECL
+110 
-123 IHFSS
+123 
-128 RLSAMW
+128 
-134 SIWNTVKR
+134 
-142 YATGERD
+142 
-149 SVDEEEKER
+149 
-158 KREEEEKHRYERILG
+158 
-173 EIHTIVQDEKTEGQI
+173 
-188 RQLEKKI
+188 
-195 SSFHNTELKD
+195 
-205 QLLDELSD
+205 
-213 VSCRGLSKDLQKM
+213 M
-226 VEKAGLASEA
+226 VENAGLDGGKCSEA

-278 EVLGGLKARGI
+278 EVLGGLKAKGI

-298 LTDKVPSLHSLSRL
+298 LIDKVPSLHSLSRL
-312 SAEEL
+312 PAEEL
-317 ESLCTTPD
+317 ESLCTTPE
-325 EPKKAEEPP
+325 EPKKAEESP
-334 SNTDTEG
+334 SNNDTEG

-346 ESEDEGEK
+346 ESERSVDEGEK

-379 VPPDLKLPSE
+379 LPPDLKLPSE
-389 NPDTKAVDE
+389 NPDTKTVDE
-398 EKLKKATELMNE
+398 EKLKKAKELMNE
-410 AKALASEQSEEAK
+410 AKAMATEQSEEAK
-423 KATKEKMAEMMEVLE
+423 KATKEKMTEMMKVLE
-438 LPSDWCKQDK
+438 LPSDWCKQDT

-460 IIDQYSSITEVAESY
+460 IINQYSSIAEVAESY

-487 GRALRGI
+487 GRSLRGI

-523 AMKITY
+523 AMKIRY

-543 TVKSSSTSIGFG
+543 TVKSSSASIGFG
-555 VAGFYEGFV
+555 VAGFYGGFV

-570 YSTEE
+570 YSSEE

-619 ANCISKVSEKDAEK
+619 ANFISKVSEKDAGK

-646 SHVPTGVQTL
+646 SHVPAGVQTL

-679 AATEKLQAQ
+679 AATEKLQTQ

-709 GSTGETQAEQEDQK
+709 ESTGKTQGEQEDQK

-745 KLLAYNS
+745 KLLSYNS

-769 ELLRSLGGSYEDAAQ
+769 ELLRNLGGSYEDAAQ
-784 VLEATWNEEEET
+784 VLEVTWDEEEEK
-796 KKEVSKQLKKI
+796 KKEVSKELKKF

-814 EDVRKEL
+814 EDVRMEL
-821 EELSKEYQA
+821 QELSKEYQE
-830 RVCTFEIFTFC
+830 RVCIFEFGYVTFFLSRY
-841 FF
+841 

>member
-1 MEETWFDWPIV
+1 MQ
-12 LYYDVKGKY
+12 
-21 RLVSSRKFSRKE
+21 
-33 IVSAEVSLN
+33 
-42 HPKATYA
+42 
-49 RFYPLDKL
+49 DK
-57 IKSLY
+57 SDP
-62 LRSFAVSVL
+62 S
-71 FARFSF
+71 
-77 QGHAKIALMMRKHV
+77 
-91 LLSSFQ
+91 
-97 KRWHIALHSHFNY
+97 
-110 DRSYQLYKFYECL
+110 
-123 IHFSS
+123 
-128 RLSAMW
+128 
-134 SIWNTVKR
+134 
-142 YATGERD
+142 
-149 SVDEEEKER
+149 
-158 KREEEEKHRYERILG
+158 
-173 EIHTIVQDEKTEGQI
+173 KTEGQI

-195 SSFHNTELKD
+195 SNFHNTELKD
-205 QLLDELSD
+205 QLLHELND
-213 VSCRGLSKDLQKM
+213 VSCRGLSNDLQKM
-226 VEKAGLASEA
+226 VENAGLASEA

-278 EVLGGLKARGI
+278 EVLGGLKAKGI

-298 LTDKVPSLHSLSRL
+298 LIDKVPSLHSLSRL
-312 SAEEL
+312 PAEEL
-317 ESLCTTPD
+317 ESLCTTPE
-325 EPKKAEEPP
+325 EPKKAEESP
-334 SNTDTEG
+334 SNNDTEG

-346 ESEDEGEK
+346 ESESSEDEGEK

-379 VPPDLKLPSE
+379 LPPDLKLPSE
-389 NPDTKAVDE
+389 NPDTKTVDE
-398 EKLKKATELMNE
+398 EKLKKAKELMNE
-410 AKALASEQSEEAK
+410 AKAMATEQSEEAK
-423 KATKEKMAEMMEVLE
+423 KATKEKMAEMMKVLE
-438 LPSDWCKQDK
+438 LPSDWCKQDT

-460 IIDQYSSITEVAESY
+460 IINQYSSIAEVAESY

-487 GRALRGI
+487 GRSLRGI

-523 AMKITY
+523 AMKIRY

-543 TVKSSSTSIGFG
+543 TVKSSSASIGFG
-555 VAGFYEGFV
+555 VAGFYGGFV

-570 YSTEE
+570 YSSEE

-619 ANCISKVSEKDAEK
+619 ANFISKVSEKDAEK

-646 SHVPTGVQTL
+646 SHVPAGVQTL

-679 AATEKLQAQ
+679 AATEKLQTQ

-709 GSTGETQAEQEDQK
+709 ESTGETQGEQEDQK

-745 KLLAYNS
+745 KLLSYNS

-769 ELLRSLGGSYEDAAQ
+769 ELLRNLGGSYEDAAQ
-784 VLEATWNEEEET
+784 VLEATWDEEEEK
-796 KKEVSKQLKKI
+796 KKEVSKELKKF

-814 EDVRKEL
+814 EDVRMEL
-821 EELSKEYQA
+821 QELSREYQE
-830 RVCTFEIFTFC
+830 RVCIF
-841 FF
+841 

>member
-1 MEETWFDWPIV
+1 
-12 LYYDVKGKY
+12 
-21 RLVSSRKFSRKE
+21 
-33 IVSAEVSLN
+33 
-42 HPKATYA
+42 
-49 RFYPLDKL
+49 
-57 IKSLY
+57 
-62 LRSFAVSVL
+62 
-71 FARFSF
+71 
-77 QGHAKIALMMRKHV
+77 
-91 LLSSFQ
+91 
-97 KRWHIALHSHFNY
+97 
-110 DRSYQLYKFYECL
+110 
-123 IHFSS
+123 
-128 RLSAMW
+128 MW
-134 SIWNTVKR
+134 SIWDSGKT
-142 YATGERD
+142 YATGAKTSDKKDLERD
-149 SVDEEEKER
+149 SVDGVNEEDERPEEEKEDETRKEEKEEERER
-158 KREEEEKHRYERILG
+158 KREEEEKQRYERILG
-173 EIHTIVQDEKTEGQI
+173 EIRKIMQDESDPSKTEGQI

-195 SSFHNTELKD
+195 SNFHNTELKD
-205 QLLDELSD
+205 QLLHELND
-213 VSCRGLSKDLQKM
+213 VSCRGLSNDLQKM
-226 VEKAGLASEA
+226 VANAGLASEA

-278 EVLGGLKARGI
+278 EVLGGLKAKGI

-298 LTDKVPSLHSLSRL
+298 LIDKVPSLHSLSRL
-312 SAEEL
+312 PAEEL
-317 ESLCTTPD
+317 ESLCTTPE
-325 EPKKAEEPP
+325 EPKKAEESP
-334 SNTDTEG
+334 SNNDTEG

-346 ESEDEGEK
+346 ESESSEDEGEK

-379 VPPDLKLPSE
+379 LPPDLKLPSE
-389 NPDTKAVDE
+389 NPDTKTVDE
-398 EKLKKATELMNE
+398 EKLKKAKELMNE
-410 AKALASEQSEEAK
+410 AKAMATEQSEEAK
-423 KATKEKMAEMMEVLE
+423 KATKEKMAEMMKVLE
-438 LPSDWCKQDK
+438 LPSDWCKQDT

-460 IIDQYSSITEVAESY
+460 IINQYSSIAEVAESY

-487 GRALRGI
+487 GRSLRGI
-494 YYSKYASP
+494 CYSKYASP

-523 AMKITY
+523 AMKIRY

-543 TVKSSSTSIGFG
+543 TVKSSSASIGFG
-555 VAGFYEGFV
+555 VAGFYGGFV

-570 YSTEE
+570 YSSEE

-619 ANCISKVSEKDAEK
+619 ANFISKVSEKDAGK

-646 SHVPTGVQTL
+646 SHVPAGVQTL

-679 AATEKLQAQ
+679 AATEKLQTQ

-709 GSTGETQAEQEDQK
+709 ESTGKTQGEQEDQK

-745 KLLAYNS
+745 KLLSYNS

-769 ELLRSLGGSYEDAAQ
+769 ELLRNLGGSYEDAAQ
-784 VLEATWNEEEET
+784 VLEATWDEEEEK
-796 KKEVSKQLKKI
+796 KKEVSKELKKF

-814 EDVRKEL
+814 EDVRMEL
-821 EELSKEYQA
+821 QELSKEYQE
-830 RVCTFEIFTFC
+830 RVCIFEFGYVTF
-841 FF
+841 FFEQVLIILNIL

>member
-1 MEETWFDWPIV
+1 
-12 LYYDVKGKY
+12 
-21 RLVSSRKFSRKE
+21 
-33 IVSAEVSLN
+33 
-42 HPKATYA
+42 
-49 RFYPLDKL
+49 
-57 IKSLY
+57 
-62 LRSFAVSVL
+62 
-71 FARFSF
+71 
-77 QGHAKIALMMRKHV
+77 
-91 LLSSFQ
+91 
-97 KRWHIALHSHFNY
+97 
-110 DRSYQLYKFYECL
+110 
-123 IHFSS
+123 
-128 RLSAMW
+128 MW
-134 SIWNTVKR
+134 SIWDSVKR
-142 YATGERD
+142 YATGAKTSDKKDLGRD
-149 SVDEEEKER
+149 SVDGVNEEEERPEEEKEDETRKEEKEEEKER
-158 KREEEEKHRYERILG
+158 KREEEEKQRYERILG
-173 EIHTIVQDEKTEGQI
+173 EVRKIMQDESDPSKTEGQI

-195 SSFHNTELKD
+195 SNFHNAELKD
-205 QLLDELSD
+205 QLLHELND
-213 VSCRGLSKDLQKM
+213 VSCRGLSNDLQKM
-226 VEKAGLASEA
+226 VENAGLASEA

-255 LTSKDVLNGEGL
+255 LTSKDFLNGEGL
-267 GMVKRRLGPNL
+267 GMVKRKLGPNL
-278 EVLGGLKARGI
+278 EVLGGLKAKGI

-298 LTDKVPSLHSLSRL
+298 LIDKVPSLHSLSRL
-312 SAEEL
+312 PAEEL
-317 ESLCTTPD
+317 ESLCTTP
-325 EPKKAEEPP
+325 EEPEKAKESP
-334 SNTDTEG
+334 INNDTEG
-341 SGKPT
+341 SGKQT
-346 ESEDEGEK
+346 ESESSEDEGEK

-379 VPPDLKLPSE
+379 LPPDLKLPSE

-398 EKLKKATELMNE
+398 EKLKKAKELMNE
-410 AKALASEQSEEAK
+410 AKAMATEQSEEAK
-423 KATKEKMAEMMEVLE
+423 TATKEKMAEMMKVLE
-438 LPSDWCKQDK
+438 LPSDWCKQDT

-460 IIDQYSSITEVAESY
+460 IINQYSSIAEVAESY

-494 YYSKYASP
+494 FYSKYASP

-523 AMKITY
+523 AMKIRY

-555 VAGFYEGFV
+555 VAGFYGGFV

-646 SHVPTGVQTL
+646 SHVPAGVQTL

-679 AATEKLQAQ
+679 AATEKLQTQ

-709 GSTGETQAEQEDQK
+709 GSTGETRGEQEDQK

-745 KLLAYNS
+745 KLLSYNS

-769 ELLRSLGGSYEDAAQ
+769 ELLRNLGGSYDDAAQ
-784 VLEATWNEEEET
+784 ILKATWDEEEEK
-796 KKEVSKQLKKI
+796 KKEVSKELKKF

-814 EDVRKEL
+814 EDVRMEL
-821 EELSKEYQA
+821 QELSKEYQE
-830 RVCTFEIFTFC
+830 RVCISEFGYVTFLFC
-841 FF
+841 AGINYFEYITKHLKTNESKNTQ

>member
-1 MEETWFDWPIV
+1 
-12 LYYDVKGKY
+12 
-21 RLVSSRKFSRKE
+21 
-33 IVSAEVSLN
+33 
-42 HPKATYA
+42 
-49 RFYPLDKL
+49 
-57 IKSLY
+57 
-62 LRSFAVSVL
+62 
-71 FARFSF
+71 
-77 QGHAKIALMMRKHV
+77 
-91 LLSSFQ
+91 
-97 KRWHIALHSHFNY
+97 
-110 DRSYQLYKFYECL
+110 
-123 IHFSS
+123 
-128 RLSAMW
+128 MW
-134 SIWNTVKR
+134 SIWDSVKR
-142 YATGERD
+142 YATGAKTSDKKDLGRD
-149 SVDEEEKER
+149 SVDGVNEEDERPEEEKEDKTKKEAKEEEKER
-158 KREEEEKHRYERILG
+158 KKEEEDQQRYERILG
-173 EIHTIVQDEKTEGQI
+173 EICKIMRDKSDSSKTEGQI

-195 SSFHNTELKD
+195 SNFHNTELKD
-205 QLLDELSD
+205 QLFHELND
-213 VSCRGLSKDLQKM
+213 VSCRGLSNDLQKM
-226 VEKAGLASEA
+226 VANAGLASEA

-278 EVLGGLKARGI
+278 EVLGGLKAKGI

-298 LTDKVPSLHSLSRL
+298 LIDKVPSLHSLSRL
-312 SAEEL
+312 PAEEL
-317 ESLCTTPD
+317 ESLCTTPE
-325 EPKKAEEPP
+325 EPKKAEESP
-334 SNTDTEG
+334 SNNDTEG

-346 ESEDEGEK
+346 ESESLEDQGEK

-379 VPPDLKLPSE
+379 LPPDLKLPSE
-389 NPDTKAVDE
+389 NPDTKTVDE
-398 EKLKKATELMNE
+398 EKLKKAKELMNE
-410 AKALASEQSEEAK
+410 AKAMATEQSEEAK
-423 KATKEKMAEMMEVLE
+423 KATKEKMTEMMKVLE
-438 LPSDWCKQDK
+438 LPSDWCKQDT

-460 IIDQYSSITEVAESY
+460 IINQYSSIAEVAESY

-487 GRALRGI
+487 GRSLRGI

-523 AMKITY
+523 AMKIRY

-543 TVKSSSTSIGFG
+543 TVKSSSASIGFG
-555 VAGFYEGFV
+555 VAGFYGGFV

-570 YSTEE
+570 YSSEE

-590 SVLQFIWTAKKCFQ
+590 SVLQLIWTAKKCFQ

-619 ANCISKVSEKDAEK
+619 ANFISKVSEKDAEK

-646 SHVPTGVQTL
+646 SHVPAGVQTL

-679 AATEKLQAQ
+679 AATEKLQTQ

-709 GSTGETQAEQEDQK
+709 ESTGKTQGEQEDQK

-745 KLLAYNS
+745 KLLSYNS

-769 ELLRSLGGSYEDAAQ
+769 ELLRNLGGSYEDAAQ
-784 VLEATWNEEEET
+784 VLEATWDEEEEK
-796 KKEVSKQLKKI
+796 KKEVSKELKKF

-814 EDVRKEL
+814 EDVRMEL
-821 EELSKEYQA
+821 QELSKEYQE
-830 RVCTFEIFTFC
+830 RVCIFEFGYVTFFLSRY
-841 FF
+841 

>member
-1 MEETWFDWPIV
+1 MNGRRKPKRVFREKKEDKEDRRKKEEEAKLDEV
-12 LYYDVKGKY
+12 DDVN
-21 RLVSSRKFSRKE
+21 E
-33 IVSAEVSLN
+33 
-42 HPKATYA
+42 
-49 RFYPLDKL
+49 
-57 IKSLY
+57 
-62 LRSFAVSVL
+62 
-71 FARFSF
+71 
-77 QGHAKIALMMRKHV
+77 
-91 LLSSFQ
+91 
-97 KRWHIALHSHFNY
+97 
-110 DRSYQLYKFYECL
+110 
-123 IHFSS
+123 
-128 RLSAMW
+128 
-134 SIWNTVKR
+134 
-142 YATGERD
+142 GEEPT
-149 SVDEEEKER
+149 EEEKEER
-158 KREEEEKHRYERILG
+158 REQAGKDEEKEIKREKEEKQRYKIILG
-173 EIHTIVQDEKTEGQI
+173 EIQKIPESDPSKSEGQI
-188 RQLEKKI
+188 RQLKKMI
-195 SSFHNTELKD
+195 STFHSSELKY
-205 QLLDELSD
+205 QLLHELNG
-213 VSCRGLSKDLQKM
+213 VSCRGLGDDLKTM
-226 VEKAGLASEA
+226 VENTGLASEA
-236 RTLVSKFL
+236 LTLVSKFL
-244 TKVPELAEHLY
+244 TTVPELAEHLY

-278 EVLGGLKARGI
+278 EVLGGLKAKGI
-289 DVTKPWVKR
+289 DVTKPWVQR
-298 LTDKVPSLHSLSRL
+298 LIDKVPSLHSLSRL
-312 SAEEL
+312 PAEEL
-317 ESLCTTPD
+317 ESLCTTPE
-325 EPKKAEEPP
+325 EPKKAEESP
-334 SNTDTEG
+334 SNNDTEG

-346 ESEDEGEK
+346 ESERSEDEGEK

-379 VPPDLKLPSE
+379 LPPDLKLPSE
-389 NPDTKAVDE
+389 NPDTKTVDE
-398 EKLKKATELMNE
+398 EKLKKAKELMNE
-410 AKALASEQSEEAK
+410 AKAMATEQSEEAK
-423 KATKEKMAEMMEVLE
+423 KATKEKMAEMMKVLE
-438 LPSDWCKQDK
+438 LPSDWCKQDT

-460 IIDQYSSITEVAESY
+460 IINQYSSIAEVAESY

-487 GRALRGI
+487 GRSLRGI

-523 AMKITY
+523 AMKIRY

-543 TVKSSSTSIGFG
+543 TVKSSSASIGFG
-555 VAGFYEGFV
+555 VAGFYGGFV

-570 YSTEE
+570 YSSEE

-604 IEQEQMKLT
+604 IEQEQMKLS

-619 ANCISKVSEKDAEK
+619 ANCISKVSEKNAEK

-646 SHVPTGVQTL
+646 SHVPAGVQTL

-709 GSTGETQAEQEDQK
+709 GSTGETQGEQEDQK

-745 KLLAYNS
+745 KLLSYNS

-769 ELLRSLGGSYEDAAQ
+769 ELLRNLGGSYEDAAQ
-784 VLEATWNEEEET
+784 VLEATWDEEEEK
-796 KKEVSKQLKKI
+796 KKEVSKELKKF

-814 EDVRKEL
+814 EDVRMEL
-821 EELSKEYQA
+821 QELSKEYQE
-830 RVCTFEIFTFC
+830 RVCIFEFGYVTFFSF
-841 FF
+841 

>member
-1 MEETWFDWPIV
+1 
-12 LYYDVKGKY
+12 
-21 RLVSSRKFSRKE
+21 
-33 IVSAEVSLN
+33 
-42 HPKATYA
+42 
-49 RFYPLDKL
+49 
-57 IKSLY
+57 
-62 LRSFAVSVL
+62 
-71 FARFSF
+71 
-77 QGHAKIALMMRKHV
+77 
-91 LLSSFQ
+91 
-97 KRWHIALHSHFNY
+97 
-110 DRSYQLYKFYECL
+110 
-123 IHFSS
+123 
-128 RLSAMW
+128 MW
-134 SIWNTVKR
+134 SIWDSVKR
-142 YATGERD
+142 YATGAKTSDKKDLGRD
-149 SVDEEEKER
+149 SVDGVNEEDERPEEEKEDETRKEEKEEERER
-158 KREEEEKHRYERILG
+158 KREEEEKQRYERILG
-173 EIHTIVQDEKTEGQI
+173 EIRKIMQDESDPSKTEGQI
-188 RQLEKKI
+188 RQLEKNI
-195 SSFHNTELKD
+195 SNFHNTELKD
-205 QLLDELSD
+205 QLLHELND
-213 VSCRGLSKDLQKM
+213 VSCRGLSNDLQKM
-226 VEKAGLASEA
+226 VENAGLASEA

-278 EVLGGLKARGI
+278 EVLGGLKAKGI

-298 LTDKVPSLHSLSRL
+298 LIDKVPSLHSLSRL
-312 SAEEL
+312 PAEEL
-317 ESLCTTPD
+317 ESLCTTPE
-325 EPKKAEEPP
+325 EPKKAEESP
-334 SNTDTEG
+334 SNNDTEG

-346 ESEDEGEK
+346 ESERSVDEGEK

-379 VPPDLKLPSE
+379 LPPDLKLPSE
-389 NPDTKAVDE
+389 NPDTKTVDE
-398 EKLKKATELMNE
+398 EKLKKAKELMNE
-410 AKALASEQSEEAK
+410 AKAMATEQSEEAK
-423 KATKEKMAEMMEVLE
+423 KATKEKMAEMMKVLE
-438 LPSDWCKQDK
+438 LPSDWCKQDT

-460 IIDQYSSITEVAESY
+460 IINQYSSIAEVAESY

-487 GRALRGI
+487 GRSLRGI

-523 AMKITY
+523 AMKIRY

-543 TVKSSSTSIGFG
+543 TVKSSSASIGFG
-555 VAGFYEGFV
+555 VAGFYGGFV

-570 YSTEE
+570 YSSEE

-619 ANCISKVSEKDAEK
+619 ANFISKVSEKDAEK

-646 SHVPTGVQTL
+646 SHVPAGVQTL

-679 AATEKLQAQ
+679 AATEKLQTQ

-709 GSTGETQAEQEDQK
+709 ESTGKTQGEQEDQK

-734 GPAATNPVVFQ
+734 GPAATNPVVFH
-745 KLLAYNS
+745 KLLSYNS

-769 ELLRSLGGSYEDAAQ
+769 ELLRNLGGSYEDAAQ
-784 VLEATWNEEEET
+784 VLEATWDEEEEK
-796 KKEVSKQLKKI
+796 KKEVSKELKKF

-814 EDVRKEL
+814 EDVRMEL
-821 EELSKEYQA
+821 QELSKEYQE
-830 RVCTFEIFTFC
+830 RVCIFEFGYVTFFLSRY
-841 FF
+841 

>member
-1 MEETWFDWPIV
+1 
-12 LYYDVKGKY
+12 
-21 RLVSSRKFSRKE
+21 
-33 IVSAEVSLN
+33 
-42 HPKATYA
+42 
-49 RFYPLDKL
+49 
-57 IKSLY
+57 
-62 LRSFAVSVL
+62 
-71 FARFSF
+71 
-77 QGHAKIALMMRKHV
+77 
-91 LLSSFQ
+91 
-97 KRWHIALHSHFNY
+97 
-110 DRSYQLYKFYECL
+110 
-123 IHFSS
+123 
-128 RLSAMW
+128 MW
-134 SIWNTVKR
+134 SIWDSIKR
-142 YATGERD
+142 YATGTKTSDKKDLERD
-149 SVDEEEKER
+149 SVDGVNEEDERPEEEKEDETRKEEKEEERER
-158 KREEEEKHRYERILG
+158 KREEEEKQRYERILG
-173 EIHTIVQDEKTEGQI
+173 EIRKIMQDESDPSKTEGQI

-195 SSFHNTELKD
+195 SNFHNTELKD
-205 QLLDELSD
+205 QLLHELND
-213 VSCRGLSKDLQKM
+213 VSCRGLSNDLQKM
-226 VEKAGLASEA
+226 VANAGLASEA

-278 EVLGGLKARGI
+278 EVLGGLKAKGI

-298 LTDKVPSLHSLSRL
+298 LIDKVPSLHSLSRL
-312 SAEEL
+312 PAEEL
-317 ESLCTTPD
+317 ESLCTTPE
-325 EPKKAEEPP
+325 EPKKAEESP
-334 SNTDTEG
+334 SNNDTEG

-346 ESEDEGEK
+346 ESESLEDQGEK

-379 VPPDLKLPSE
+379 LPPDLKLPSE

-398 EKLKKATELMNE
+398 EKLKKAKELMNE
-410 AKALASEQSEEAK
+410 AKAMATEQSEEAK
-423 KATKEKMAEMMEVLE
+423 KATKEKMTEMMKVLE
-438 LPSDWCKQDK
+438 LPSDWCKQDT

-460 IIDQYSSITEVAESY
+460 IINQYSSIAEVAESY

-487 GRALRGI
+487 GRSLRGI

-523 AMKITY
+523 AMKIRY

-543 TVKSSSTSIGFG
+543 TVKSSSASIGFG
-555 VAGFYEGFV
+555 VAGFYGGFV

-570 YSTEE
+570 YSSEE

-619 ANCISKVSEKDAEK
+619 ANFISKVSEKDAEK

-646 SHVPTGVQTL
+646 SHVPAGVQTL

-679 AATEKLQAQ
+679 AATEKLQTQ

-709 GSTGETQAEQEDQK
+709 ESTGKTQGEQEDQK

-745 KLLAYNS
+745 KLLSYNS

-769 ELLRSLGGSYEDAAQ
+769 ELLRNLGGSYEDAAQ
-784 VLEATWNEEEET
+784 VLEATWDEEEEK
-796 KKEVSKQLKKI
+796 KKEVSKELKKF

-814 EDVRKEL
+814 EDVRMEL
-821 EELSKEYQA
+821 QELSKEYQE
-830 RVCTFEIFTFC
+830 RVCIFEFGYVTFFLSRY
-841 FF
+841 

>member
-1 MEETWFDWPIV
+1 MDGRKKPRKGLRQKKDFPIAKRFEVEGTNDGKELTEEDKRKKEEAKLDEV
-12 LYYDVKGKY
+12 GDVN
-21 RLVSSRKFSRKE
+21 E
-33 IVSAEVSLN
+33 
-42 HPKATYA
+42 
-49 RFYPLDKL
+49 
-57 IKSLY
+57 
-62 LRSFAVSVL
+62 
-71 FARFSF
+71 
-77 QGHAKIALMMRKHV
+77 
-91 LLSSFQ
+91 
-97 KRWHIALHSHFNY
+97 
-110 DRSYQLYKFYECL
+110 
-123 IHFSS
+123 
-128 RLSAMW
+128 
-134 SIWNTVKR
+134 
-142 YATGERD
+142 GEEPT
-149 SVDEEEKER
+149 EEEKEER
-158 KREEEEKHRYERILG
+158 REQAKKDEEKEIKREKEEKQSYEKILG
-173 EIHTIVQDEKTEGQI
+173 EIRKIPESDPSKSEGQV
-188 RQLEKKI
+188 RQLEKMI
-195 SSFHNTELKD
+195 STFHNSELKD
-205 QLLDELSD
+205 QLLHELNG
-213 VSCRGLSKDLQKM
+213 VSCRGLGDDLKTM
-226 VEKAGLASEA
+226 VENTGLASEA
-236 RTLVSKFL
+236 LTLVSKFL
-244 TKVPELAEHLY
+244 TTVPELAEHLY

-289 DVTKPWVKR
+289 DITKPWVKR

-325 EPKKAEEPP
+325 EPKKAEEPIN
-334 SNTDTEG
+334 STDTEG

-346 ESEDEGEK
+346 ESEDEGEM

-379 VPPDLKLPSE
+379 VPPDLTLPSE

-398 EKLKKATELMNE
+398 EKLRKAKELMND
-410 AKALASEQSEEAK
+410 AKAMATDQSKEAK

-438 LPSDWCKQDK
+438 LPSDWCKQDT
-448 VTPEQLLTDLGG
+448 VNTPEQLLKDLGG
-460 IIDQYSSITEVAESY
+460 IIDQYSSIAEAAESY
-475 KNDLD
+475 KNDLEV
-480 AVAKASG
+480 VAKASG

-494 YYSKYASP
+494 YYSKYASL
-502 QTAGRPII
+502 QTAGRPVI

-523 AMKITY
+523 AMKIRY

-543 TVKSSSTSIGFG
+543 TVKSSSTSIGFA
-555 VAGFYEGFV
+555 VAGFYGGFV

-575 HRDETRSVKTYSTSA
+575 HRDETRSAKTYSTSA

-604 IEQEQMKLT
+604 IEQEQMKLA

-633 RKARARRFMEMFG
+633 RKATARRFMEMFG
-646 SHVPTGVQTL
+646 SHVPAGVQTL

-688 MSFGFLGGAFGI
+688 MSFGFLGEAFGI
-700 GGSVKAEHQ
+700 GGSIKAEHQ

-723 KTSYT
+723 KTAYT

-745 KLLAYNS
+745 KLLSYNS

-769 ELLRSLGGSYEDAAQ
+769 ELLRNLGGSYEDAAQ
-784 VLEATWNEEEET
+784 VLEATWDEEEET
-796 KKEVSKQLKKI
+796 KKEVSKQLKKMH
-807 YDKRRKK
+807 DKRRKK

-830 RVCTFEIFTFC
+830 RVCTFEIFTF
-841 FF
+841 FFFAPKLSWVTEMGKRRGKESLISRLFFPSSVPQPPA